1 MVIFRKEVE
10 FNMDEYKRP
19 YLALFNRLTDILEA
33 LEEKDYGKAE
43 FMVRLAQQEA
53 EERFISQDGQ

>member
-10 FNMDEYKRP
+10 FNMDEYKSP

>member
-43 FMVRLAQQEA
+43 FMVRPAQQEA

>member
-1 MVIFRKEVE
+1 
-10 FNMDEYKRP
+10 MDEYKRP
-19 YLALFNRLTDILEA
+19 YLALFNRLTDTLEA